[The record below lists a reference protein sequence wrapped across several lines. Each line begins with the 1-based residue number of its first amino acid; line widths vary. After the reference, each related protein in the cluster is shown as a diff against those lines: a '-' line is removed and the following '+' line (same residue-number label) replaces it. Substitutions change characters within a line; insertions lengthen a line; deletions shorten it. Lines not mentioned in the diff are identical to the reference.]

1 MESFGLWIDGHEEV
15 ADSRRTFESFDPA
28 TGSVW
33 AHIVEG
39 TTADVD
45 AAVAAAERAG
55 RPDAQW
61 AKMSPSDRR
70 RVLQNLA
77 RVIQENANTLA
88 VVESIDAGK
97 MLRETRLHVDAC
109 VEWLEYFAGYT
120 DKLTGSTIPAGRRVL
135 NYTLHQPYGVVGAIV
150 PGNSPILLAM
160 WKMAPALAT
169 GNTLVIKP
177 SEFTSASLITLM
189 RLTKDI
195 LPQGVVNVVPGWG
208 PEVGTAIA
216 RHPGIRK
223 VAFTGSTTTGAN
235 VASVAASRLAPSLLE
250 LGGKSANVVFA
261 DAVYEKAIAGI
272 MAGVFAASGQTCMA
286 GSRVLV
292 QSEIYEDVLRDLV
305 ERARLIR
312 VGHPRSEQTQVG
324 PLGSL
329 RQLERVEALVNRAVG
344 QGAVVHVG
352 GHRANVPDHPE
363 GWYFEPTILSNVS
376 NDWEIACEEIFGP
389 VMIIMPFDTEEDA
402 LRIANDSNFGLVT
415 GVWTTNLSRAHRLSE
430 GLNVGTVFVNL
441 FRKVLPQS
449 PFGGNRNSGIGRE
462 NGVEVLL
469 EYTQVKSVLIDLD
482 DSLVQDPFLMRVGE
496 DSP

>member
-1 MESFGLWIDGHEEV
+1 MESFGLWIDGHEEC
-15 ADSRRTFESFDPA
+15 ADSRRTFESSDPA

-33 AHIVEG
+33 AHIVAG
-39 TTADVD
+39 TEADVD

-55 RPDAQW
+55 SPDAPW
-61 AKMSPSDRR
+61 AKMSPAERR

-77 RVIQENANTLA
+77 RVIKENAEALA

-97 MLRETRLHVDAC
+97 ILRETRLHVDAC
-109 VEWLEYFAGYT
+109 AEWLEYFAGYT

-135 NYTLHQPYGVVGAIV
+135 NYTVHQPYGVVGAIV
-150 PGNSPILLAM
+150 PGNSPILLTM

-177 SEFTSASLITLM
+177 SEFTSASLIALM

-195 LPQGVVNVVPGWG
+195 LPPGVVNVVPGWG

-223 VAFTGSTTTGAN
+223 VAFTGSTTTGAD
-235 VASVAASRLAPSLLE
+235 VAATTAARLAPSLLE
-250 LGGKSANVVFA
+250 LGGKSANIIFA

-272 MAGVFAASGQTCMA
+272 MAGIFAASGQTCMA

-292 QSEIYEDVLRDLV
+292 QSDIYDVVLQELV
-305 ERARLIR
+305 DRARLIR

-329 RQLERVEALVNRAVG
+329 RQLERVEALVHRAVDD
-344 QGAVVHVG
+344 GAVVHVG
-352 GHRANVPDHPE
+352 GQRAFVPEHPG
-363 GWYFEPTILSNVS
+363 GWYFEPTILSNIS

-389 VMIIMPFDTEEDA
+389 VMTIMPFDTEEEA
-402 LRIANDSNFGLVT
+402 LRIANDSNFGLVA
-415 GVWTTNLSRAHRLSE
+415 GVWTTNLSRAHRVSE

-441 FRKVLPQS
+441 YRKVLPQS
-449 PFGGNRNSGIGRE
+449 PFGGNKNSGIGRE
-462 NGVEVLL
+462 NGVQVLG

-496 DSP
+496 EES